1 MILLISGFGLNQMV
15 VVTPNVEGTA
25 GAAGGPALVRS
36 IEVLPRLRAV
46 QPPYPD
52 SKGTWQWA

>member
-1 MILLISGFGLNQMV
+1 MILLIGGCGLNQMA
-15 VVTPNVEGTA
+15 VVTPNVRGRA
-25 GAAGGPALVRS
+25 VDAGGAALVRS
-36 IEVLPRLRAV
+36 IEVLPRLRSV